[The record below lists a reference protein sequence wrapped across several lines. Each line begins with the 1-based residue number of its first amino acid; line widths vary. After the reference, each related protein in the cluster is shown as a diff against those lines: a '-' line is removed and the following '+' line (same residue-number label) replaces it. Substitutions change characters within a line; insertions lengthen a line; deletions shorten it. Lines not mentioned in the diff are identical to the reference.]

1 MMKNLQFLRKNL
13 KKTQAEVAQDLKLQ
27 KQTYQN
33 YELGKRQPDS
43 NTLILLA
50 DYFGVSIDYLLGHE
64 TKGIIHIDSFNAAQQ
79 SIIESIRD
87 LDEDLCG
94 KAEAYI
100 AGLKETQQERDIIRK
115 KYL

>member
-1 MMKNLQFLRKNL
+1 MKNLQFLRKNL

-50 DYFGVSIDYLLGHE
+50 DYFGVSIDYLLEHE
-64 TKGIIHIDSFNAAQQ
+64 TKNIIHADGFNGVQQ
-79 SIIESIRD
+79 NIISLIKI
-87 LDEDLCG
+87 LDDDLCN

-100 AGLKETQQERDIIRK
+100 EGLAATQQERDNVRK
-115 KYL
+115 KFS